1 MSPKSLCVK
10 GDAVDYGKKIVNK
23 NSKQNLT
30 TMKRFYALCVM
41 AAVCCAS
48 FAQAVIKF
56 DKTTCDLGKFA
67 AKKVQHC
74 EFVFTNTGNEPLVI
88 QQAYGSCGCTVPTAP
103 QDPIKPGEKGVI
115 KVQYNGKGKF
125 PGAFKKPI
133 TVRSNASNAIVR
145 LYIQGTMVVEEEK

>member
-1 MSPKSLCVK
+1 
-10 GDAVDYGKKIVNK
+10 
-23 NSKQNLT
+23 
-30 TMKRFYALCVM
+30 MKRFYALCVM
-41 AAVCCAS
+41 ATVCCAS

-67 AKKVQHC
+67 EKKVQHC

-103 QDPIKPGEKGVI
+103 KDPIKPGEKGVI

>member
-1 MSPKSLCVK
+1 
-10 GDAVDYGKKIVNK
+10 
-23 NSKQNLT
+23 
-30 TMKRFYALCVM
+30 M

-67 AKKVQHC
+67 EKKVQHC

-103 QDPIKPGEKGVI
+103 KDPIKPGEKGVI

-125 PGAFKKPI
+125 PGHFKKPV
-133 TVRSNASNAIVR
+133 TVRSNASNQMVR
-145 LYIQGTMVVEEEK
+145 IYVEGDMVSEQ